1 MHGLP
6 GTVSAPLGAAA
17 FVLGA
22 FLACPVAGAEGD
34 AGFGTDAPASAS
46 EAGAAN
52 RGAVS
57 GSAPAAGGTRVK
69 EPAGRAAARSRSAV
83 AVHPTSSTRHRKVTV
98 DTGTRTQAAR
108 RGPIS
113 PGGPGIQGASA
124 APAAQTRTLGASIA
138 AVAQTPVDSVA
149 ETVNGL
155 FNAAFELLGASPPGP
170 LNNLAQGALVLVRR
184 SFFFIPTG
192 VVASQTGTT
201 VTVSVNTGSVAY
213 LRQNGG
219 TLQVSDVPLYCG
231 ATDFTASTVGDVV
244 VNGNSGNR
252 GSAGL
257 YVTAGTLD
265 ANLLTTRI
273 DAVTFGDEAAF
284 TGTVNA
290 TAGANGLTLANAVRG
305 ESGVSLVGPVR
316 LRTDVEVDAGAGDA
330 TFTGTVDATTS
341 GEQALIVTALGT
353 TTFTA
358 DVGAQAAL
366 AGLTTRGIAPLAIAQ
381 SADSRTIPL
390 HYLPQYLDPLN
401 PAPQLT
407 VKYGIDVA
415 IGDNPS
421 RMYLFDTGAPG
432 LFAGFDS
439 AVWRNVALGTDP
451 VYVSY
456 GEGSSFDSVA
466 TDAVVTL
473 GTGSDAVSSVRPI
486 QVGAILAGYNSSGEP
501 LNFTDPDAPPWNSH
515 FFGDF
520 GADLQVMTVNE
531 QPTLASPLF
540 QLPGNLSSGFLV
552 QLGPI
557 GNQPQLTVGVTD
569 DLREQFPYAIPF
581 TAAGAPYPV
590 SGYPSAGQFA
600 FTGQYSVSQPGGPT
614 FALGTYDFPGC
625 AQPCLPTL
633 IDSGAPGS
641 SVNLSGVT
649 PPYPYA
655 VDDADVSQPATGT
668 TVTATFPTAAGR
680 PPLTWSFVTGNN
692 ESVDLLLYYGNPAGS
707 ASSQTMGP
715 GLTLYNAFDV
725 MFDVRDQ
732 VIWLRPTGG
741 QATVVLQSVTTIGA
755 QHYAQNAELDGSY
768 RTGGGDLTVGGVT
781 TLIGETLIDVA
792 DGNVLFS
799 GTVDGAVALTV
810 NSGGTTTFTRE
821 VGSVDAPTALTTDQP
836 GNSATNGVQ
845 TSGNQDYRDDVFLNG
860 YYYAGGQA
868 SVGGS
873 TVLRGP
879 VDLTANGVTFGGP
892 VDSLAD
898 KGFPLSLTAS
908 GSMVFGDAV
917 GAANPLGGLSLANGL
932 AGTQAVSAAA
942 AAPIN
947 LNGALGYSTPLGVGL
962 AITGVTVGFTGGGV
976 IQQFPTAGIVIGESA
991 DSRIDGFAIFG
1002 NGNAAESC
1010 CGGIFAGGDSAVT
1023 DFRVSGGAIT
1033 ANYGSAVTVAGPGS
1047 FGNAVLS
1054 TSIYNNTG
1062 PGIVLSD
1069 GANGGQGAPLNLS
1082 ARQLTAQTALLSGT
1096 VPAAVGYTGEFLVD
1110 VFGNVGINQPGQYF
1124 LGQTLTSAGTFS
1136 VPVPL
1141 SAGLPGFTFTSFAA
1155 TATPATGA
1163 ANTSQF
1169 SAPVPLT

>member
-1 MHGLP
+1 M
-6 GTVSAPLGAAA
+6 
-17 FVLGA
+17 
-22 FLACPVAGAEGD
+22 
-34 AGFGTDAPASAS
+34 
-46 EAGAAN
+46 
-52 RGAVS
+52 
-57 GSAPAAGGTRVK
+57 
-69 EPAGRAAARSRSAV
+69 
-83 AVHPTSSTRHRKVTV
+83 
-98 DTGTRTQAAR
+98 
-108 RGPIS
+108 
-113 PGGPGIQGASA
+113 
-124 APAAQTRTLGASIA
+124 A

-184 SFFFIPTG
+184 SLFFIPTG

-366 AGLTTRGIAPLAIAQ
+366 AGLTTRGVAPLAIAQ

-390 HYLPQYLDPLN
+390 HYLPEYFDVTNPTAQQY
-401 PAPQLT
+401 

-432 LFAGFDS
+432 LFAGYDS

-451 VYVSY
+451 VYISY
-456 GEGSSFDSVA
+456 GEGSSFEAVA

-473 GTGSDAVSSVRPI
+473 GTGPSAVSTARPI
-486 QVGAILAGYNSSGEP
+486 QVAAIIAGDSGTGQP
-501 LNFTDPDAPPWNSH
+501 LDFTDPDAPP
-515 FFGDF
+515 FDGRFYGDF
-520 GADLQVMTVNE
+520 GADLQVFSVNS

-557 GNQPQLTVGVTD
+557 GVQPQLTVGVTD
-569 DLREQFPYAIPF
+569 ALRNQFPYAIPF
-581 TAAGAPYPV
+581 TAAGPLFPV
-590 SGYPSAGQFA
+590 SGYPSADLHA
-600 FTGQYSVSQPGGPT
+600 FTGQYSVSQPGAPSV
-614 FALGTYDFPGC
+614 ALGTYDFPGC
-625 AQPCLPTL
+625 AQQCLPTL
-633 IDSGAPGS
+633 IDSGAPIAT
-641 SVNLSGVT
+641 VNLAGTS
-649 PPYPYA
+649 PPFPYA
-655 VDDADVSQPATGT
+655 VDGNIASQLQPGT

-680 PPLTWSFVTGNN
+680 PALTWSFVAGDNQ
-692 ESVDLLLYYGNPAGS
+692 SVDNLLYYAFPGTQ

-715 GLTLYNAFDV
+715 GLTLYNDFDV
-725 MFDVRDQ
+725 MFDVQDQ
-732 VIWLRPTGG
+732 VIWLRPTSA
-741 QATVVLQSVTTIGA
+741 QAGVVLQSVTTTGA
-755 QHYAQNAELDGSY
+755 QSYAQNAELDGTY
-768 RTGGGDLTVGGVT
+768 RTGAANFAVGGVT
-781 TLIGETLIDVA
+781 TLAGDTTVDVGDA
-792 DGNVLFS
+792 DVTFS

-810 NSGGTTTFTRE
+810 NSSGTTTFTRE
-821 VGSVDAPTALTTDQP
+821 VGSQIPLTVLRTDQP
-836 GNSATNGVQ
+836 GDSVTNGAQ
-845 TSGNQDYRDDVFLNG
+845 TTGSQSYRDALSLNG
-860 YYYAGGQA
+860 FYFAGGDISISGA
-868 SVGGS
+868 TTLDGAAGLIGAGGITFGGTVDS
-873 TVLRGP
+873 TAGKGFLL
-879 VDLTANGVTFGGP
+879 DLTAIGSITFGG
-892 VDSLAD
+892 
-898 KGFPLSLTAS
+898 
-908 GSMVFGDAV
+908 AV
-917 GAANPLGGLSLANGL
+917 GAANPLGGLILGNLSPG
-932 AGTQAVSAAA
+932 GQPVTVTST
-942 AAPIN
+942 APVH
-947 LNGALGYSTPLGVGL
+947 LDGSLGYSTPSEIGL
-962 AITGVTVGFTGGGV
+962 QIDDGVTVVFTGGGV
-976 IQQFPTAGIVIGESA
+976 IQKFGSSGVMFLGSSA
-991 DSRIDGFAIFG
+991 DSQIAGFTIFG
-1002 NGNAAESC
+1002 NGTAAQPIDDSC
-1010 CGGIFAGGDSAVT
+1010 CGGIVANAGSAVT
-1023 DFRVSGGAIT
+1023 NLRVSRDSIT
-1033 ANYGSAVTVAGPGS
+1033 ANYGAGVTISGPES
-1047 FGNAVLS
+1047 LGNAILS
-1054 TSIYNNTG
+1054 SSIYNNTG

-1069 GANGGQGAPLNLS
+1069 GANGGQGAPQNLV
-1082 ARQLTAQTALLSGT
+1082 AQQLTTQTAAVSGT
-1096 VPAAVGYTGEFLVD
+1096 VPAAGGYTGEFLVQI
-1110 VFGNVGINQPGQYF
+1110 FGNLIGVPGQY
-1124 LGQTLTSAGTFS
+1124 LIGQTLTSGAFS
-1136 VPVPL
+1136 VAVPT
-1141 SAGLPGFTFTSFAA
+1141 STGLPDFPFAAYSA
-1155 TATPATGA
+1155 TATPVTGA
-1163 ANTSQF
+1163 RNTSPF
-1169 SAPVPLT
+1169 SVAVPLTLG